1 MGQKMI
7 KSLLG
12 WGLIFVAGFSLGQSL
27 VLAEE
32 WHVDLEKPRVAK
44 FISRAPLEEFEGVTD
59 AIDGYLYWEGDSL
72 FANNEFY
79 FEVLLNTL
87 DTGIG
92 LRNRHM
98 REKYLE
104 TDRWPVASYRGQID
118 SVRVMD
124 SAGVRVMKVRTRGKF
139 AVHGVE
145 RPLTVQAKL
154 VQVAPETFRV
164 TAAFQIELPDFNIE
178 IPRIMFFKLSK
189 VIRIEVMFHLKQVDD
204 DHD

>member
-1 MGQKMI
+1 MI
-7 KSLLG
+7 NALLRR
-12 WGLIFVAGFSLGQSL
+12 WVLIFCSAGLL
-27 VLAEE
+27 PVVLLAEE
-32 WHVDLEKPRVAK
+32 WQVDLEKPRLAK
-44 FISRAPLEEFEGVTD
+44 FISRAPLEEFEGVTE

-79 FEVLLNTL
+79 FEVDLNTI

-98 REKYLE
+98 REKYLH

-118 SVRVMD
+118 SVDQIDSLEVPVYRVH
-124 SAGVRVMKVRTRGKF
+124 TRGTF
-139 AVHGVE
+139 HVHGVE
-145 RPLTVQAKL
+145 RPLSVVATL
-154 VQVAPETFRV
+154 VQIAPDVFQV

-189 VIRIEVMFHLKQVDD
+189 VIRIKVQFHLKQVAK
-204 DHD
+204 HYE